1 MTVHRLRNSADIR
14 ATLASRSVARA
25 ATMRV
30 HARRRADDLPARW
43 TVVAGKV
50 VGTAVTRNRAKR
62 RMRAAL
68 AVAGLPDATDF
79 VVVAGPDAIS
89 APTGRLH
96 RELRDAVARAARR
109 EAERAR

>member
-1 MTVHRLRNSADIR
+1 M
-14 ATLASRSVARA
+14 
-25 ATMRV
+25 
-30 HARRRADDLPARW
+30 
-43 TVVAGKV
+43 AGKV